1 MRFSTE
7 SRENTM
13 EHKCNHTRRN
23 FLRWGA
29 FAATAGFSR
38 FGMMNALAQS
48 SSNYKA
54 LVCIFLFGGND
65 SHNMVVPQSQAGYN
79 AYQSI
84 RGSLALPDAN
94 AKLLPVTAVNG
105 VPYALNDGLA
115 SIQPLWAQQKL
126 AVVANVGMLVQ
137 PTTRTQYLGG
147 TATVPTNLFS
157 HADQVIAMQAG
168 NPNGSGGTGWAGRVA
183 DAVQSMNGSAS
194 FPASISM
201 AGQALFCAG
210 NVVQSASLI
219 PGFDLSMDGLT
230 SWPASASAAR
240 LQALQEII
248 TFDTGLALVQSANK
262 VRQDAFSLNAMLKSL
277 SSGTPLTT
285 QFPQTDIGLQL
296 QQVAQ
301 IIRLRAT
308 TGMSRQVFFC
318 SLGGF
323 DTHSGQSWQQW
334 DLLRQISAGMLALYN
349 ATVEMGV
356 ADSVTMFTESDF
368 GRTLQPSGSG
378 SDHGWGSHHLV
389 IGGAVKGGD
398 LYGTFPTLALGG
410 PDDANNRGVLIP
422 TTSVDQYGATMARWF
437 GVSAASLPQV
447 FPSLANFAVT
457 DVGFM
462 G

>member
-1 MRFSTE
+1 M
-7 SRENTM
+7 N
-13 EHKCNHTRRN
+13 HNCNHSRRD
-23 FLRWGA
+23 FLRLGA
-29 FAATAGFSR
+29 FATAAGFSR
-38 FGMMNALAQS
+38 FGMINALAQGAP
-48 SSNYKA
+48 NYKA

-65 SHNMVVPQSQAGYN
+65 SHNMVVPQSQAAFN
-79 AYQSI
+79 AYKTI
-84 RGSLALPDAN
+84 RGTLALPDTN
-94 AKLLPVTAVNG
+94 AKLLPVTAQNG
-105 VPYALNDGLA
+105 TPYAFTDGLA
-115 SIQPLWAQQKL
+115 AIQPFWAQQKL

-137 PTTRTQYLGG
+137 PTSRAQYLAG
-147 TATVPTNLFS
+147 TATVPSNLFS

-183 DAVQSMNGSAS
+183 DAVQPMNGTST
-194 FPASISM
+194 FPPSISM
-201 AGQALFCAG
+201 SGQALFCAG

-219 PGFDLSMDGLT
+219 PGFDLTLDGLS

-240 LQALQEII
+240 LTALQEVI

-262 VRQDAFSLNAMLKSL
+262 VRQDAFALNAMLTSL

-301 IIRLRAT
+301 IIRLRGT

-323 DTHSGQSWQQW
+323 DTHSSESWTQW
-334 DLLRQISAGMLALYN
+334 DLLKQVSAGMLALYN
-349 ATVEMGV
+349 ATIEMGI
-356 ADSVTMFTESDF
+356 ADQVTMFTESDF

-389 IGGAVKGGD
+389 MGGAVKGGD

-422 TTSVDQYGATMARWF
+422 TTSIDQYGATMARWF
-437 GVSAASLPQV
+437 GVSSSAMPQV
-447 FPSLANFAVT
+447 FPSLANFATT
-457 DVGFM
+457 DLGFM